1 MTEIAT
7 IYGGALY
14 DLAAGEN
21 LSLEILGQL
30 KVLQSCFETEPTF
43 AKLLSAYH
51 VPKAERCKIIDDSF
65 TGKVHPY
72 VMNFLK
78 ILTEK
83 GYVRHFSDCCEAY
96 CVRYNQANNILPV
109 TAVTAVAM
117 DAGQQERLLKK
128 LEDLNVSFN
137 AISSL
142 KPLAECTVL
151 KELKADNITTHVK
164 NRKIFFI
171 SVYFNKLIIF
181 FVQILYI
188 AIRVKS
194 ILKIKNRRI

>member
-128 LEDLNVSFN
+128 LEDLTQKTVQLTNRIDPEVLGGVRLDFDGKCVDDTLTHRLE
-137 AISSL
+137 SL
-142 KPLAECTVL
+142 RHLLNHT
-151 KELKADNITTHVK
+151 
-164 NRKIFFI
+164 
-171 SVYFNKLIIF
+171 
-181 FVQILYI
+181 IL
-188 AIRVKS
+188 
-194 ILKIKNRRI
+194 